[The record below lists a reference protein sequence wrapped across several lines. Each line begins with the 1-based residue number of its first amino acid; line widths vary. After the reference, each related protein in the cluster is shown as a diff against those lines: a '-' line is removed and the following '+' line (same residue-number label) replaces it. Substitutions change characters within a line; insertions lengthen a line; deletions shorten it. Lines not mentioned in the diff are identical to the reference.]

1 MTMEGNMNGAARDPF
16 VRRDS
21 DIRQLMTALRE
32 LQEMLSAAQMIW
44 GTGRCMIDKKA
55 FADHVDL
62 IARLLPESVKQAS
75 DIVRN
80 AESIRESAKR
90 EATEQTARARDE
102 AQKTVDAAA
111 KDAERVR
118 SEGQKAAEEAA
129 RANASALNTANTLKA
144 EAEKDAAAIRQKAQN
159 AANELYGQ
167 AQREANNLIARAQ
180 QEAQMMRADA
190 ENAAREAVANEN
202 VYRMATMKAN
212 ELREETEKSMVVM
225 RQKYMSELYQMMGE
239 MDQYLCK
246 LVSSVREERQNLIN
260 MH

>member
-1 MTMEGNMNGAARDPF
+1 MEGNMNGAARDPF

-21 DIRQLMTALRE
+21 DIRQLMTALKE

-55 FADHVDL
+55 FVDHVDL

-80 AESIRESAKR
+80 AESIRENAQR
-90 EATEQTARARDE
+90 EAAEQTAKARGE
-102 AQKTVDAAA
+102 AQKTIDAAA
-111 KDAERVR
+111 KDAEKVR
-118 SEGQKAAEEAA
+118 SDGQKAADEAA

-144 EAEKDAAAIRQKAQN
+144 QAEKDAAAIRQKAQN

-180 QEAQMMRADA
+180 QEAQMIRAEA
-190 ENAAREAVANEN
+190 QNTAREAVSEQN
-202 VYRMATMKAN
+202 VYRMATMKAK
-212 ELREETEKSMVVM
+212 ELQEETEKSMVVM
-225 RQKYMSELYQMMGE
+225 RQQYMAELYQMMGE

-246 LVSSVREERQNLIN
+246 LVTSVREERQNLIN
-260 MH
+260 RH